1 MTGEVKYSD
10 WTTGQWEAYTL
21 DAVPGYSPSI
31 SKVSKV
37 NVDGSSSDQTVAVI
51 YTPNMQTVVITF
63 MDQSGNKIG
72 TPVTVSGRIGE
83 TVNVN
88 DQLPDGWK
96 LYAGQAL
103 PTTITLALGTTKYDF
118 VIKHLQSFVS
128 FDQPKGTTD
137 LIAGTRDIYYPSGLS
152 KNDLMKTITR
162 TIKDGDRVVKTQSV
176 TFVRNAV
183 VDVVTGEVTYL
194 NWSYDGEYLLA
205 AYVPTPRNG
214 YTVDLV
220 KSLVVTPDSKSSVVD
235 LNYQPVVKTVTV
247 NYVDASGK
255 VIQSVMGVT
264 KLTAPTGY
272 RLMTSDTINVD
283 DSAVNT
289 YNVLVEPV
297 RNTYTVHDQLPANV
311 KDLSK
316 VVTRTVKIEMPNGHV
331 RTIKQEV
338 RFERTATVDANG
350 TVTYSDY
357 HAIGRNSFNKVF
369 IPHRFGYKLI
379 FRDGSNSVAKIDDVN
394 ADAGNT
400 MIVVKYVK

>member
-1 MTGEVKYSD
+1 MAG
-10 WTTGQWEAYTL
+10 
-21 DAVPGYSPSI
+21 
-31 SKVSKV
+31 VS
-37 NVDGSSSDQTVAVI
+37 N
-51 YTPNMQTVVITF
+51 
-63 MDQSGNKIG
+63 
-72 TPVTVSGRIGE
+72 
-83 TVNVN
+83 
-88 DQLPDGWK
+88 PDS
-96 LYAGQAL
+96 
-103 PTTITLALGTTKYDF
+103 LGTTKYDF
-118 VIKHLQSFVS
+118 VIKHLQNFVS

-137 LIAGTRDIYYPSGLS
+137 LVAGTRDIYYPSGLS
-152 KNDLMKTITR
+152 KNDLTKTITR
-162 TIKDGDRVVKTQSV
+162 TIKDGDQVVKTQSV

-194 NWSYDGEYLLA
+194 NWSYNGGYLLA

-255 VIQSVMGVT
+255 VIQSVTGVT

-297 RNTYTVHDQLPANV
+297 RKTYTVHDQLPANV

-357 HAIGRNSFNKVF
+357 HVIGRNSFNE
-369 IPHRFGYKLI
+369 
-379 FRDGSNSVAKIDDVN
+379 
-394 ADAGNT
+394 
-400 MIVVKYVK
+400 IVP